1 MEKKISIV
9 YVSSVTSENTMNRI
23 IDNSKSKPLQS
34 IQKFHRLICEG
45 IANNGY
51 NVETITA
58 IPMSRSISKKT
69 FWGLKKEKVNGVM
82 YKYIPFI
89 NIPILRQICLLL
101 FTFVFVAKN
110 CFENKNKIFI
120 CDVLNATISTT
131 TLLITKIL
139 RKKCVGI
146 VTDLPRDIGA
156 SKSLSKKINEFFQNK
171 YDGYIILTEEMNNI
185 INIKKKPSI
194 VMEGLVD
201 SKEISNNSIVAQYD
215 NKVIMY
221 AGGLYEKYGVKTMIK
236 AFMKINDKNAELHL
250 YGTGDLDEYIK
261 SIKDE
266 RIKFFE
272 VVQNNII
279 VQEEKKVTLLI
290 NPRFSEAEYTKYSFP
305 SKNME
310 YMVSGTPVLTTK
322 LPGMPK
328 EYYDYIYLIEDESE
342 NGMMDSIITVLN
354 LPREELIEKGKNA
367 KDFVLKYKNN
377 NVQAKK
383 IIELCTKLVGGRK
396 IGKIER
402 RCNQN

>member
-1 MEKKISIV
+1 MEKISVV

-23 IDNSKSKPLQS
+23 IDNSKNKPLQS

-45 IANNGY
+45 IANNEH

-69 FWGLKKEKVNGVM
+69 FWGFKEEKVNGVK
-82 YKYIPFI
+82 YKYLPFI
-89 NIPILRQICLLL
+89 NIPILRQICLLF
-101 FTFVFVAKN
+101 FTFIFVVKN
-110 CFENKNKIFI
+110 CFGDRNKIFI
-120 CDVLNATISTT
+120 CDVLNTTISTT

-139 RKKCVGI
+139 RKKCLGI
-146 VTDLPRDIGA
+146 VTDLPRDIGN

-194 VMEGLVD
+194 VIEGLVD
-201 SKEISNNSIVAQYD
+201 SKEEATNSVITKYD
-215 NKVIMY
+215 KKVIMY

-236 AFMKINDKNAELHL
+236 AFMKINDENTELHL

-266 RIKFFE
+266 RIKFFG
-272 VVQNNII
+272 VVQNKII
-279 VQEEKKVTLLI
+279 VKEEKKVTLLI

-328 EYYDYIYLIEDESE
+328 EYYDYIYLIKDESE
-342 NGMMDSIITVLN
+342 NGMRNSMIKILN
-354 LPREELIEKGKNA
+354 LPREELIEKGKKA

-377 NVQAKK
+377 NVQAKE
-383 IIELCTKLVGGRK
+383 IIDLCTKLIGGRK
-396 IGKIER
+396 KWKEP
-402 RCNQN
+402 N

>member
-236 AFMKINDKNAELHL
+236 AFMKINDKNTELHL

-354 LPREELIEKGKNA
+354 LPRKELIEKGKNA

>member
-236 AFMKINDKNAELHL
+236 AFMKINDKNTELHL